1 MAVRKM
7 NEVHDGVTCA
17 VAATSDLIG
26 SKWTAL
32 IVHDLSEGPRRFTEL
47 EHACPGI
54 SPRTLSERL
63 HMLEQQGIVE
73 RQSYPESP
81 PRVEYELTGKGNA
94 LLPIIEAMRG
104 FGHDWLIDDHDH
116 EHVHRERPVRAA
128 RSASARAARA
138 ERATVPRLTAQSVL
152 GRLVAIMVSAA
163 NPILVP
169 AFGHVRGDHFHA
181 PPLGGRCCSRGPGRR
196 RRRPHNGRGASPT
209 ESEAELAL
217 SQPTGARKGVENDRE
232 QIEKGRAM
240 TRMLGSDAILRSLE
254 AEGVEVMFGIPGG
267 AILPTY
273 DAIARGTT
281 VRHVLARHEQ
291 GAGHMAEG
299 YARASGKV
307 GVAIATSGP
316 GATNLVTAIA
326 DAWMDSTPLVCI
338 TGQVRSN
345 LIGTDAFQETD
356 ATGITMPIVKH
367 SWLVQDV
374 RELPQAIKNAF
385 HVART
390 GRPGP
395 VLVDIAKDAQ
405 EAELDFS
412 YPTEVDL
419 PGWRPPSKV
428 HERQVR
434 EAAKAIAE
442 AKQPIVYAGGGV
454 LNADASAELLALVEA
469 ARLPAVVTLM
479 GKGCLPDSHPLNYG
493 APGMHGSKYANWA
506 LNKSD
511 LIIAVGVRFD
521 DRVTGKVSAFAP
533 GAKVI
538 HFDIDAAEVGK
549 IREADIPVVG
559 PLKLALS
566 QLTRDVKSL
575 EAEKHTDR
583 TAVARAARGVAR
595 ALPVQVP
602 QGRGRAEAAD
612 GDRAAPRPHR
622 QARRRRHLDDRRRP
636 APDVGDAVP
645 RSARSRARSS
655 PRAASGRWATACPAA
670 VGAKAARPDA
680 TVVCI
685 DGDGC
690 FQMTC
695 QELATAALER
705 LPIVVVIINNGWL
718 GMVRQWQELF
728 YAERYA
734 ETHLTKQV
742 PDYAQLA
749 EALGCAGFMVDN
761 EDDLDATLEAAL
773 DCGRTA
779 VVDARVD
786 PNENCYP
793 MVPAGAA
800 SVDII
805 ELPDERRDAPRGSW
819 DEPAHG
825 LRRAREQ
832 AGRAGARLADVRAA
846 RLQHPEPRGRARPS
860 GPTSRG

>member
-1 MAVRKM
+1 
-7 NEVHDGVTCA
+7 
-17 VAATSDLIG
+17 
-26 SKWTAL
+26 
-32 IVHDLSEGPRRFTEL
+32 
-47 EHACPGI
+47 
-54 SPRTLSERL
+54 
-63 HMLEQQGIVE
+63 
-73 RQSYPESP
+73 
-81 PRVEYELTGKGNA
+81 
-94 LLPIIEAMRG
+94 
-104 FGHDWLIDDHDH
+104 
-116 EHVHRERPVRAA
+116 
-128 RSASARAARA
+128 
-138 ERATVPRLTAQSVL
+138 
-152 GRLVAIMVSAA
+152 
-163 NPILVP
+163 
-169 AFGHVRGDHFHA
+169 
-181 PPLGGRCCSRGPGRR
+181 
-196 RRRPHNGRGASPT
+196 
-209 ESEAELAL
+209 
-217 SQPTGARKGVENDRE
+217 
-232 QIEKGRAM
+232 M

-254 AEGVEVMFGIPGG
+254 AEGVEIMFGIPGG

-316 GATNLVTAIA
+316 GATNLVTPIA
-326 DAWMDSTPLVCI
+326 DAWMDSTPIVCI
-338 TGQVRSN
+338 TGQVRSD

-374 RELPQAIKNAF
+374 RELPHTIKAAF

-395 VLVDIAKDAQ
+395 VLVDIAKDVQ

-412 YPTEVDL
+412 YPHEVNL

-428 HERQVR
+428 HERQVH
-434 EAAKAIAE
+434 EAAKAIVE
-442 AKQPIVYAGGGV
+442 SRQPIVYAGGGV
-454 LNADASAELLALVEA
+454 INANASVELLALVEA

-506 LNKSD
+506 LNKAD
-511 LIIAVGVRFD
+511 LVIAVGTRFD

-533 GAKVI
+533 GAKII

-549 IREADIPVVG
+549 IRTADIPVVG
-559 PLKLALS
+559 PLKLALA
-566 QLTRDVKSL
+566 QLTRDVKAL
-575 EAEKHTDR
+575 EAREPVDR
-583 TAVARAARGVAR
+583 TPWHAQLREWR
-595 ALPVQVP
+595 ALYPYKYRRSEGVLKP
-602 QGRGRAEAAD
+602 QTVIETLRDLTAGSDVIWTTGVGQHQMWAMQYLVCEK
-612 GDRAAPRPHR
+612 PRTFIT
-622 QARRRRHLDDRRRP
+622 
-636 APDVGDAVP
+636 
-645 RSARSRARSS
+645 
-655 PRAASGRWATACPAA
+655 SGGLGTMGYGLPAA
-670 VGAKAARPDA
+670 VGAKAARPEA

-749 EALGCAGFMVDN
+749 EALGGAGFVVES
-761 EDDLDATLEAAL
+761 EDDLESTLRAAL
-773 DCGRTA
+773 QSGRTA

-786 PNENCYP
+786 PEENCYP

-800 SVDII
+800 SIDTI
-805 ELPDERRDAPRGSW
+805 ELPDEDP
-819 DEPAHG
+819 
-825 LRRAREQ
+825 ARE
-832 AGRAGARLADVRAA
+832 GI
-846 RLQHPEPRGRARPS
+846 S
-860 GPTSRG
+860 